1 MRKNGLFVPRFST
14 SSVPFSS
21 PCLSTSSSRAKGE
34 PEVNGTAVSP
44 NKRLRL
50 EKTQADSSE
59 ESDSAGIQNNV
70 EGETLT
76 EKSRPA
82 GVLSKK
88 TRGRPI
94 RISRPLPPRAI
105 KPKSDK
111 DILRDLDC
119 LCTTPPLQHSPLP
132 RSRLEPFQD
141 DILCK
146 ETRAAMA
153 VENKR
158 KMPELMAR
166 LSDGAV
172 YRTQLCAAPP
182 KVPRKAR
189 EYPKIKVTVEKAS
202 ALDAALEM
210 ANRQSEHDSAKDM
223 ARRRRIA
230 ILSVA
235 SQNTYTYNKILGGHW
250 DEGSVA
256 TEEEDLCL
264 RTTLPMSFCG
274 LPKGSRGDDYSGF
287 RLSRQEALYTR
298 DVWVV
303 RAG

>member
-1 MRKNGLFVPRFST
+1 
-14 SSVPFSS
+14 
-21 PCLSTSSSRAKGE
+21 
-34 PEVNGTAVSP
+34 
-44 NKRLRL
+44 
-50 EKTQADSSE
+50 
-59 ESDSAGIQNNV
+59 
-70 EGETLT
+70 
-76 EKSRPA
+76 
-82 GVLSKK
+82 
-88 TRGRPI
+88 
-94 RISRPLPPRAI
+94 
-105 KPKSDK
+105 
-111 DILRDLDC
+111 
-119 LCTTPPLQHSPLP
+119 
-132 RSRLEPFQD
+132 
-141 DILCK
+141 
-146 ETRAAMA
+146 MA

-298 DVWVV
+298 DVWVDHDIEMH
-303 RAG
+303 RAKNIMRLVLRIAVAEKHRSLVLGTMSYCQETLGVSRQKQSESQAKNPAIWWREVLTEPEFSGQGLWREICFGVSDRWNDASYYEAFKKNLQGLGV